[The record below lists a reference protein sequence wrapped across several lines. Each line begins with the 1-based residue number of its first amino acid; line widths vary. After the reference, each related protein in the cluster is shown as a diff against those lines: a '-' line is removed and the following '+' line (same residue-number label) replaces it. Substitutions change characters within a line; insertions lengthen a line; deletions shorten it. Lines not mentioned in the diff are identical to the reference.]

1 MPKRTDEEN
10 VVNIFDG
17 KPFEENKYT
26 KIYGLLESNNEK
38 FNSLVKQYQQACN
51 QRKMKDQLVKRAI
64 AIEIQN
70 YPINQPIELIIKM
83 SVLEREL
90 GFKNRKRTRDVIYD
104 DLMFTMFKRSLV
116 NFVETTLYGDL
127 K

>member
-17 KPFEENKYT
+17 KPFEDNKYM
-26 KIYGLLESNNEK
+26 KIYGLLESEDNTFHSLIKNYQAACNPTEIK
-38 FNSLVKQYQQACN
+38 DPLVK
-51 QRKMKDQLVKRAI
+51 KAI

-83 SVLEREL
+83 SVLEHEL

-104 DLMFTMFKRSLV
+104 DLMFTMFKKSLV
-116 NFVETTLYGDL
+116 NFIETTLYGD
-127 K
+127 